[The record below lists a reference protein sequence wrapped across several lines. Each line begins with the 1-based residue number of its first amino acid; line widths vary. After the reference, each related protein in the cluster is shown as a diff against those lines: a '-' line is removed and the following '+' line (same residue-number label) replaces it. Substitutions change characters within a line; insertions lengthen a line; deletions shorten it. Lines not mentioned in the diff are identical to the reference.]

1 MRTNGFPLCLALEH
15 AMKFALLVTALYVNM
30 SCAWAQGALAVVGVL
45 DAGMVRQ
52 ICAACALRIDSGI
65 ASESWIGMRGS
76 EWRNDSVSALF
87 ALEAGALLDTGRAGQ
102 GGRLFGRQ
110 ALVGIKGNG
119 GMLTVG
125 RQHNLDY
132 LVLADVGDPF
142 KGGTA
147 GSAANL
153 VGYGARRA
161 DNSVHYYSAQLH
173 GVSAAASYS
182 VGAGAGAGVGAGAS
196 AGGTGER
203 PANRAWGISVGVE
216 RGPLILRAA
225 HQNRNP
231 DAVAPASAMGNQL
244 EAKNTIVAANLRLG
258 QGTAYAAYSAN
269 RGWGSSP
276 LWNPDNPYG
285 AATASTSS
293 TDSRDVLVGLALPV
307 GATTWLA
314 SFIRKNDRDL
324 ANRDADQIAVGATY
338 ALSRRTDFYA
348 AYSRISNRNGA
359 AYTVGSA
366 SAPGSGSAALSL
378 GMRHAF

>member
-1 MRTNGFPLCLALEH
+1 MKSALMVTVLCASMR
-15 AMKFALLVTALYVNM
+15 
-30 SCAWAQGALAVVGVL
+30 CAWAQGALAVSGVYGVL

-52 ICAACALRIDSGI
+52 RCAACALRIDSGF
-65 ASESWIGMRGS
+65 ASEARIGMRGS
-76 EWRNDSVSALF
+76 ESPNDSMSALF
-87 ALEAGALLDTGRAGQ
+87 MLEAGVLLDSGRAEQ

-110 ALVGIKGNG
+110 ALVGLTGNG

-142 KGGTA
+142 KGGMA

-153 VGYGARRA
+153 VGYGARRV

-182 VGAGAGAGVGAGAS
+182 VGAGAGAVPGAGA
-196 AGGTGER
+196 GGANAR
-203 PANRAWGISVGVE
+203 PLNRAWGISVGVE
-216 RGPLILRAA
+216 RGPLMLRAA
-225 HQNRNP
+225 HQNRNR
-231 DAVAPASAMGNQL
+231 DAVTPSSAMGNQV

-285 AATASTSS
+285 AAIASTAS
-293 TDSRDVLVGLALPV
+293 TDSRDMLVGVALPV

-324 ANRDADQIAVGATY
+324 ANRDADQIAIGATY
-338 ALSRRTDFYA
+338 ALSQRTDFYA

-359 AYTVGSA
+359 AYTVGNA
-366 SAPGSGSAALSL
+366 SAPGSGSAALNL

>member
-1 MRTNGFPLCLALEH
+1 
-15 AMKFALLVTALYVNM
+15 MKSALLITVLCASM
-30 SCAWAQGALAVVGVL
+30 RCAWAQSALVVHGVL
-45 DAGMVRQ
+45 DAGMERQ
-52 ICAACALRIDSGI
+52 GCAACALRIDSGI
-65 ASESWIGMRGS
+65 ASESRSGMRGS
-76 EWRNDSVSALF
+76 EWRTDSVAALF
-87 ALEAGALLDTGRAGQ
+87 ALEAGLWLDNGRADQ

-110 ALVGIKGNG
+110 ARIGLKGNG

-142 KGGTA
+142 KGGMA

-153 VGYGARRA
+153 IGYSARRD

-182 VGAGAGAGVGAGAS
+182 VAAGAGAGAS
-196 AGGTGER
+196 AGTGTGAGVGVGAGGVKER
-203 PANRAWGISVGVE
+203 PANRVWGISVGVE

-293 TDSRDVLVGLALPV
+293 TDSRDVLIGLALPV

-359 AYTVGSA
+359 AYTVGNA
-366 SAPGSGSAALSL
+366 SAPGSGSAALNL